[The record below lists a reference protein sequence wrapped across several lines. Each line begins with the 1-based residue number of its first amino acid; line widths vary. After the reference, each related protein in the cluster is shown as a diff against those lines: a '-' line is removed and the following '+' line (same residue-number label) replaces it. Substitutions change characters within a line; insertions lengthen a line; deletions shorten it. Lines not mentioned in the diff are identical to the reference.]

1 MALVT
6 LHCQIVL
13 QRRMHI
19 WHTFCTCGERKCKNT
34 FSLSSNASLLAAR
47 TNYQQAEGDSGL
59 AKWVKL
65 VRSGETR
72 KYGAVVRRPAT
83 RSTTS
88 AAAAASA
95 DLEEHRYT
103 AFDSQSWSKIDPW
116 VAGMC
121 MSNRIW
127 GRTEVGFRGPAR
139 SVARFPII
147 SVRHYFRSRH
157 SFFFVCVIWGL
168 VNGAAFPAISSM
180 TERFS
185 CCFCNFRTCLV
196 LKILIVSQLM
206 FLHICNLQY
215 GTSVSQFRRT
225 KLSETAVLCFW
236 SISTL
241 VCYIPTE
248 LWVP

>member
-1 MALVT
+1 MSDCIDKTRNCSRVDVQLWSHIRLTSTELMQMHMQLYNIIKCMALVT

-47 TNYQQAEGDSGL
+47 TNRQEAEGDSGL

-72 KYGAVVRRPAT
+72 KYGAVVRQPAT

-157 SFFFVCVIWGL
+157 SFFCVCDLRIG
-168 VNGAAFPAISSM
+168 
-180 TERFS
+180 
-185 CCFCNFRTCLV
+185 
-196 LKILIVSQLM
+196 
-206 FLHICNLQY
+206 
-215 GTSVSQFRRT
+215 
-225 KLSETAVLCFW
+225 
-236 SISTL
+236 
-241 VCYIPTE
+241 
-248 LWVP
+248 

>member
-1 MALVT
+1 MSDCIDKTRNCSRVDVQLWSHIRLTSTELMQMHMQLYNIIKCMALVT

-47 TNYQQAEGDSGL
+47 TNRQEAEGDSGL

-72 KYGAVVRRPAT
+72 KYGAVVWRPAT

-147 SVRHYFRSRH
+147 SVRHCFRSRH
-157 SFFFVCVIWGL
+157 SFFFVCDLRIG
-168 VNGAAFPAISSM
+168 
-180 TERFS
+180 
-185 CCFCNFRTCLV
+185 
-196 LKILIVSQLM
+196 
-206 FLHICNLQY
+206 
-215 GTSVSQFRRT
+215 
-225 KLSETAVLCFW
+225 
-236 SISTL
+236 
-241 VCYIPTE
+241 
-248 LWVP
+248 